1 MYEGYTILEDG
12 TVIGKMGWEM
22 KPQDNKKG
30 YLVLG
35 LMVDGKRITKAIHRL
50 VAEVH
55 IPNPLNKPEVD
66 HIDGNRQ
73 NNHISNL
80 RWATKSE
87 NNQHSYNL
95 GNKTSKG
102 EMNGRCQTTEEEV
115 VEICKYISEGISSAA
130 IRDKGYDYNLVR
142 AIKRKKNWT
151 YISSKYF

>member
-1 MYEGYTILEDG
+1 MYEGYIILEDG
-12 TVIGKMGWEM
+12 TVIGKRGWEM

-30 YLVLG
+30 YLIIG
-35 LMVDGKRITKAIHRL
+35 LRVDGKCIMKAIHRL

-80 RWATKSE
+80 RWVTKSE

-95 GNKTSKG
+95 GNKISKG

-115 VEICKYISEGISSAA
+115 MEICKYISEGISSAA

-142 AIKRKKNWT
+142 AIKCKKNWS
-151 YISSKYF
+151 YISDKYF

>member
-1 MYEGYTILEDG
+1 M
-12 TVIGKMGWEM
+12 VIYCLISKT
-22 KPQDNKKG
+22 D
-30 YLVLG
+30 
-35 LMVDGKRITKAIHRL
+35 
-50 VAEVH
+50 
-55 IPNPLNKPEVD
+55 IPSDKVVD

-115 VEICKYISEGISSAA
+115 TEICKYISEGISSAA

-151 YISSKYF
+151 YVSSKYF